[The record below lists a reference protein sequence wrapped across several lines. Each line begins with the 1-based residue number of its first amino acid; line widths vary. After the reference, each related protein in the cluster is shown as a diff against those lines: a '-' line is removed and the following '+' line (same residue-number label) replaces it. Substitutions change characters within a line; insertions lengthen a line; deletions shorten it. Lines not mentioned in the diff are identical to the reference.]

1 MSTEPSAKFARFGR
15 FAQFAWITLGF
26 NILVILWGAYV
37 RISYSGDG
45 CGDHWP
51 KCNGELVPNL
61 SSTKTLIEFS
71 HRATSGIAL
80 LLVVALAVWAFRA
93 FQRGNIVR
101 KGAMTA
107 LLFIII
113 EALLGAGLVKFGLVN
128 KNDSV
133 QRAIVMSLHLVNTLI
148 LVGAVTATA
157 WWATTGRS
165 LQLRGQKL
173 LTPAMIFMLFGT
185 LVLGISGA
193 ITALGDTL
201 FPATSL
207 SEGMRQDFSPT
218 AHILI
223 RLRIWHPI
231 IALTMAC
238 VSIFLAV
245 WISVT
250 SQITQAVKMA
260 RAVIGIY
267 ITQIIL
273 GFINLFLLAP
283 GWMQIIHLLVA
294 DVLWVHLVMLAVA
307 TLSTVPGKIQ
317 ESIEKSG
324 EVWGSLGKTGEVKY

>member
-1 MSTEPSAKFARFGR
+1 MNTDPSARFARFAR
-15 FAQFAWITLGF
+15 FAWAVLGF

-45 CGDHWP
+45 CGEHWP
-51 KCNGELVPNL
+51 KCNGEFVPNL
-61 SSTKTLIEFS
+61 SSGKTLIEFS

-93 FQRGNIVR
+93 FPRGSIVR

-133 QRAIVMSLHLVNTLI
+133 QRAVVMSLHLVNTLI

-157 WWATTGRS
+157 WWASTGRS
-165 LQLRGQKL
+165 LQLRGQNW
-173 LTPAMIFMLFGT
+173 LTPAMIFMLLGT
-185 LVLGISGA
+185 LILGISGA

-201 FPATSL
+201 FPAASL
-207 SEGMRQDFSPT
+207 SEGLRQDFSPT
-218 AHILI
+218 AHLFI

-231 IALTMAC
+231 IALIMASA
-238 VSIFLAV
+238 SILLAV
-245 WISVT
+245 WVSLT
-250 SQITQAVKMA
+250 SQITQAVKIS
-260 RAVIGIY
+260 RAVIGIF

-273 GFINLFLLAP
+273 GFMNLVLLAP
-283 GWMQIIHLLVA
+283 GWMQIVHLLVA
-294 DVLWVHLVMLAVA
+294 DVLWVHLVMFAVA
-307 TLSTVPGKIQ
+307 TLSAEGIAVA
-317 ESIEKSG
+317 
-324 EVWGSLGKTGEVKY
+324 KTEPQSAELLTSHSM

>member
-1 MSTEPSAKFARFGR
+1 
-15 FAQFAWITLGF
+15 
-26 NILVILWGAYV
+26 
-37 RISYSGDG
+37 
-45 CGDHWP
+45 
-51 KCNGELVPNL
+51 
-61 SSTKTLIEFS
+61 
-71 HRATSGIAL
+71 
-80 LLVVALAVWAFRA
+80 
-93 FQRGNIVR
+93 
-101 KGAMTA
+101 
-107 LLFIII
+107 
-113 EALLGAGLVKFGLVN
+113 
-128 KNDSV
+128 
-133 QRAIVMSLHLVNTLI
+133 LI